1 MLVSLVLG
9 LWNGFLIAVLG
20 IQPII
25 ATLVL
30 MLAGRGIALLI
41 TEGFI
46 TTVNSEPYKFM
57 SQGYVLGFP
66 FAFFVSI
73 AAIVIIAIVERRTAL
88 GVLTESVGI
97 NPVASRLAGVRSR
110 GIIWGAY
117 VASGVLAGIAG
128 ILYSSNIM
136 AADANAAGLY
146 IELYA
151 ILAVVLGGTSLTG
164 GKFTIAGTVIG
175 VFTIQT
181 LTSTITFLGV
191 PPAASPVFM
200 ASRRDHRRP
209 DPISARASSRAEHR
223 PIAALAQHLPE
234 RGGRTMTTKLETIER
249 RTDAAA
255 SRYRTFMNRH
265 SSLLP
270 TFAAVI
276 ILLVLLVGAQVV
288 FGNFITPR
296 NLSSL
301 LLDNAYLVILA
312 VGMTFVIITGGIDL
326 SVGSVMAFTGILCAK
341 LLADGLP
348 AVVVVPLMILGGA
361 AIGLLIGVLVQY
373 FDVQPFIASLAGL
386 FLARGLAFV
395 VSLSSIK
402 VEDPAIL
409 WLQSTRFQLGGWY
422 ITPTGIIALL
432 VVAIGV
438 YVMQWT
444 RFGRTIYAIGGSEQS
459 ARLMGL
465 PVARTKVL
473 VYVISGVCGGLAGL
487 VLTAYSG
494 AGYPLNGVGTELD
507 TIAAVVIGG
516 TILTGGSGYV
526 LGSLVGVLVYGTI
539 TSVISFMGAEQSWT
553 RIIIGALLL
562 LFIVVQRVIV
572 SRADRRR

>member
-1 MLVSLVLG
+1 M
-9 LWNGFLIAVLG
+9 
-20 IQPII
+20 
-25 ATLVL
+25 
-30 MLAGRGIALLI
+30 
-41 TEGFI
+41 
-46 TTVNSEPYKFM
+46 TT
-57 SQGYVLGFP
+57 
-66 FAFFVSI
+66 SI
-73 AAIVIIAIVERRTAL
+73 ETTPRR
-88 GVLTESVGI
+88 
-97 NPVASRLAGVRSR
+97 
-110 GIIWGAY
+110 
-117 VASGVLAGIAG
+117 
-128 ILYSSNIM
+128 
-136 AADANAAGLY
+136 ADAA
-146 IELYA
+146 
-151 ILAVVLGGTSLTG
+151 T
-164 GKFTIAGTVIG
+164 
-175 VFTIQT
+175 
-181 LTSTITFLGV
+181 
-191 PPAASPVFM
+191 
-200 ASRRDHRRP
+200 
-209 DPISARASSRAEHR
+209 
-223 PIAALAQHLPE
+223 
-234 RGGRTMTTKLETIER
+234 
-249 RTDAAA
+249 

-270 TFAAVI
+270 TFAAIV
-276 ILLVLLVGAQVV
+276 ILLVLLVGAQIA

-348 AVVVVPLMILGGA
+348 AIVVVPLMILGGA

-386 FLARGLAFV
+386 FLARGLSFV

-409 WLQSTRFQLGGWY
+409 WLQSTRFQLAGWY

-507 TIAAVVIGG
+507 AIAAVVIGG

-526 LGSLVGVLVYGTI
+526 LGSLIGVLVYGTI